1 MHGDQVLNHAG
12 ERLQGQMKAL
22 VEVSKTLTLPLELP
36 ELLDNVLRKISEVIE
51 PAEACAVMLWDQ
63 SSGLFRPV
71 SAVGFDLQIFKQI
84 GLRAGEAITG
94 KVYDSARI
102 CLISTPDDVRGAMA
116 DMRPA
121 NQIVFSRSLRTN
133 RLPLCSL
140 GAPISVAD
148 QKYGVLIMNTLKGPA
163 TFQEEDLPFV
173 QTLAD
178 LIGLA
183 IDRARLEAKADAVH
197 EERETERL
205 RAELMATLSH
215 ELRMPLTA
223 IKGYTS
229 ALLMDDVQ
237 WDSAKQREFL
247 RRSVEEC
254 EGMEIMIREILDSS
268 IIDVSQLNLEMEPVR
283 LQNLARDVVAEIQ
296 RRVKTHSII
305 VDIPN
310 DFPLVDADPHWI
322 KQVFRNILDNAIKYS
337 PDGGLVVVRGETR
350 AADVVIRIADQGIGI
365 SPEDLI
371 PLFEKF
377 FRVRSALHYH
387 VSGTG
392 LGLPNAR
399 AIIEAHGGR
408 IWVESKVSQG
418 TTVFFSLPKAAPLPV
433 ED

>member
-1 MHGDQVLNHAG
+1 MELEGDHASQ
-12 ERLQGQMKAL
+12 RLHYQMNAL
-22 VEVSKTLTLPLELP
+22 VEVSKTLTVSLDLP
-36 ELLDNVLRKISEVIE
+36 ELLDHVLYKIVEVIP
-51 PAEACAVMLWDQ
+51 PAEAVAVMLWDQ
-63 SSGLFRPV
+63 SAGLFRPV
-71 SAVGFDLQIFKQI
+71 AAVGFDFQIFKQI

-94 KVYDSARI
+94 KVFDSQQI
-102 CLISTPDDVRGAMA
+102 CLITTPVEIQQAMA

-121 NQIVFSRSLRTN
+121 NQVVFSRALGTDQ
-133 RLPLCSL
+133 LPLGTL
-140 GAPISVAD
+140 GAPIAVAG
-148 QKYGVLIMNTLKGPA
+148 QEYGVLIINTIRGPA
-163 TFQEEDLPFV
+163 VLTREDLPFI
-173 QTLAD
+173 QTIAD
-178 LIGLA
+178 LIGMA
-183 IDRARLEAKADAVH
+183 IDRARLEAKADSIHVG
-197 EERETERL
+197 RETERL

-215 ELRMPLTA
+215 ELRLPLTA

-229 ALLMDDVQ
+229 ALLMEDVA
-237 WDSAKQREFL
+237 WGEAKRREFL
-247 RRSVEEC
+247 KRAVEEC
-254 EGMEIMIREILDSS
+254 ESMEVMIREILDSS
-268 IIDVSQLNLEMEPVR
+268 IIDVSQLNLDLEPIR

-296 RRVKTHSII
+296 RRIKTHRII
-305 VDIPN
+305 VDYPA
-310 DFPLVDADPHWI
+310 DFPLVDGDPHWI
-322 KQVFRNILDNAIKYS
+322 KQVYRNILDNAIKYS

-350 AADVVIRIADQGIGI
+350 ANDVVIHIADQGIGI

-408 IWVESKVSQG
+408 IWVESKVGQG